1 MSDPID
7 AALARAL
14 VKLSDAGGQA
24 FPVDA
29 RLTVRDATR
38 LVQRGWAEAVD
49 APKLILTAAGVEALA
64 SCLVVLRAA
73 A

>member
-24 FPVDA
+24 DPVDA
-29 RLTVRDATR
+29 RLSVRDASR

-49 APKLILTAAGVEALA
+49 APKLILTAAGAEALGA
-64 SCLVVLRAA
+64 CLMILRAA